1 MGVIDMDVLGRV
13 RQLMKERNWSY
24 YKLAKECGI
33 PEATA
38 YNMETRNTVPSMP
51 TLEAICKGMGI
62 TMAQFFAEG
71 DMVEMTPDLKELFDV
86 WVNLTPKTKSAV
98 LQMLKSMKEE

>member
-1 MGVIDMDVLGRV
+1 MDVLGRV
-13 RQLMKERNWSY
+13 RQLMKDRNWSY
-24 YKLAKECGI
+24 YRLAKECEI

-38 YNMETRNTVPSMP
+38 YNMETRNTVPSVP

-71 DMVEMTPDLKELFDV
+71 EMVEMTSELKELFDI
-86 WVNLTPKTKSAV
+86 WVSLSPKAKESV
-98 LQMLKSMKEE
+98 LQMLKAMREE

>member
-1 MGVIDMDVLGRV
+1 MDVLDRV

-86 WVNLTPKTKSAV
+86 WVNLTPKTKNAV
-98 LQMLKSMKEE
+98 LQMLKSMRDE

>member
-1 MGVIDMDVLGRV
+1 
-13 RQLMKERNWSY
+13 
-24 YKLAKECGI
+24 
-33 PEATA
+33 
-38 YNMETRNTVPSMP
+38 MP